1 MALEYLLLETTGK
14 VLLETGTD
22 GLLLESSFVEPR
34 PIRINTSQGWADIG
48 DATSF
53 VSGSGAPTVAVGATG
68 AIYLNTATGLLYGP
82 KAGGVWPGSPITVP
96 SGGTTYRVGSGAPA
110 SGLGAVGDLYEDLL
124 TADLYQKQ
132 NYTGAPLLR
141 ASATNLTEASNS
153 TSHTCPV
160 PAGVV
165 VGDLLILLVAQYVY
179 DGATVT
185 PPSGWT
191 SRGNHADGSATSGA
205 GMAVFTRVAD
215 GTEGSSVSF
224 TTSASG
230 AATSAILAY
239 IFASVDA
246 VADFG
251 SSQSTATPTVP
262 SVTSTTA
269 NDAIVGIC
277 LSAGSLGGAPSG
289 TPASGWT
296 EKLDAQNAGIGSL
309 LYVMDKAQAVAGAS
323 GTAVPTFASG
333 RWWTWALAVK
343 SSGSTPA
350 WIKIED
356 RSVATDTIWDAKG
369 DLAVATGADVAAKL
383 VVGSNNQVL
392 TADSTQ
398 TTGVKWAAP
407 AAPTGGA
414 VKLFDSLLAVDTVTI
429 DTGASGIAGG
439 YAALEVFLYGRTDEG
454 AQGTEC
460 YFQLNNDTGANY
472 DWQRV
477 SGSAATVTGSNTN
490 ADSGWDA
497 FVAGASSGA
506 NSFGMVHLL
515 IPNYDGTVGFKAGR
529 WTDGFADPAGSGRI
543 AVKSGIW
550 RNTAAITR
558 LSVHAAF
565 SGTVKFKAGSRLTIF
580 GLG

>member
-383 VVGSNNQVL
+383 VVGADTQVL

-398 TTGVKWAAP
+398 TTGIKWAAP
-407 AAPTGGA
+407 AGGA
-414 VKLFDSLLAVDTVTI
+414 AGALTLLSTTTLGVDGQFDVSSISGAYNDLILVLIGRLADAGATDNCDMRFNGDSATHYAMQQNNTQGAAPASNEYSSVAQIRIGALAATGSTAGIYSMYKLEIPGYASTTWQKLVQVTGAWFTALTAGSKTVTVG
-429 DTGASGIAGG
+429 TGVWNQTS
-439 YAALEVFLYGRTDEG
+439 
-454 AQGTEC
+454 
-460 YFQLNNDTGANY
+460 
-472 DWQRV
+472 
-477 SGSAATVTGSNTN
+477 
-490 ADSGWDA
+490 
-497 FVAGASSGA
+497 
-506 NSFGMVHLL
+506 
-515 IPNYDGTVGFKAGR
+515 
-529 WTDGFADPAGSGRI
+529 
-543 AVKSGIW
+543 
-550 RNTAAITR
+550 AITR
-558 LSVHAAF
+558 VQLFGQTTAN
-565 SGTVKFKAGSRLTIF
+565 FKTGSQLRIY
-580 GLG
+580 GLL